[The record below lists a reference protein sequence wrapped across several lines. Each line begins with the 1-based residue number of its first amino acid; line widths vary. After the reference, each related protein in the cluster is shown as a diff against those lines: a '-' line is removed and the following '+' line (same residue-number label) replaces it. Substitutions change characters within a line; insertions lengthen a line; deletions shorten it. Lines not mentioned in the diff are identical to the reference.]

1 MIAPVQMPR
10 AVSRWYPEGPC
21 YWSTR
26 PVRTL
31 RALSHGPVAIS
42 FDPSLPPCVTRWT
55 FSHDRHDGR
64 VVVTFRDREATS
76 RLLLR
81 WRLLADVIR
90 GLGRMDRS
98 LDVRDVLI
106 DLSDGVGTDAPPS
119 LLAFARR
126 PGSRARL
133 IPNPYLLRPRPWP
146 LPPLSWAFKTD
157 SVYFRGASTGSGDY
171 EANARVAL
179 CRVARSIPRSDCK
192 VSRIKQVSPAF
203 TARLHADRLIGW
215 RLPIAEMNRHRFLVE
230 ADGNSSSWDRYML
243 IGSFGG
249 VPIRFECEWEE
260 CWHPALV
267 PGENCVLADRHS
279 LPDVVARLRSRPVEA
294 LAIARN
300 ASRTVEQWLTRDALL
315 QQLAAILSDG

>member
-1 MIAPVQMPR
+1 
-10 AVSRWYPEGPC
+10 
-21 YWSTR
+21 
-26 PVRTL
+26 
-31 RALSHGPVAIS
+31 
-42 FDPSLPPCVTRWT
+42 
-55 FSHDRHDGR
+55 
-64 VVVTFRDREATS
+64 
-76 RLLLR
+76 
-81 WRLLADVIR
+81 
-90 GLGRMDRS
+90 
-98 LDVRDVLI
+98 
-106 DLSDGVGTDAPPS
+106 
-119 LLAFARR
+119 
-126 PGSRARL
+126 
-133 IPNPYLLRPRPWP
+133 
-146 LPPLSWAFKTD
+146 
-157 SVYFRGASTGSGDY
+157 
-171 EANARVAL
+171 
-179 CRVARSIPRSDCK
+179 

-203 TARLHADRLIGW
+203 TAQLHADRFVGW

-300 ASRTVEQWLTRDALL
+300 ASRTVEQRLTRDALL